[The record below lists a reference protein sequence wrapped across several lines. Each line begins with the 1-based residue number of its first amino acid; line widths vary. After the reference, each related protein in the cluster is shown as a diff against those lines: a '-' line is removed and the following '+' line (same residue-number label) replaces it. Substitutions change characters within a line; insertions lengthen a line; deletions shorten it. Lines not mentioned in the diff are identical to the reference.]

1 MHKLAREFWQRGIP
15 AQGRYVKE
23 PVTFDEDGMP
33 THIPSG
39 KGIMLKRILVAAAFM
54 AIGYAIYKQRK
65 QGSFFNKK
73 AHGFLGKSLIG
84 GGLAT
89 LGATAPATPALPM
102 LPVIPAL

>member
-1 MHKLAREFWQRGIP
+1 MA
-15 AQGRYVKE
+15 
-23 PVTFDEDGMP
+23 
-33 THIPSG
+33 
-39 KGIMLKRILVAAAFM
+39 KRLLVAAAFI
-54 AIGYAIYKQRK
+54 ALGIVIYKQRK

-102 LPVIPAL
+102 LPMIPAL